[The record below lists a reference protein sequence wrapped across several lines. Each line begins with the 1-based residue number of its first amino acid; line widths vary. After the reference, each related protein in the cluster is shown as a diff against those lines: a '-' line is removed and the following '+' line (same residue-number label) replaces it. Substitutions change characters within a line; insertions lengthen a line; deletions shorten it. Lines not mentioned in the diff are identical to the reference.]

1 MLAEERRRQLLQWL
15 EEEGRIQVTDAARR
29 LAVSPMTVRRDLE
42 RLEAEGLLVRTHGGA
57 LPVGTATPRE
67 LPYASKRARQVE
79 AKRKI
84 GRLAAS
90 LVRAGETVVLDAG
103 STTLQIARH
112 LPPRVALKVV
122 TNDLLIARELADRED
137 IDVYVTGGL
146 VRRGVYSLQGPETEA
161 YLRATHVD
169 RAFLGADGVDAVYGL
184 STTNR
189 QKVPVKQAMLAAAEH
204 TYVVA
209 DHTKLG
215 RRAFARFAAVGE
227 VGALICDEEARAACP
242 SQLAALEEAG
252 LAILLAT

>member
-1 MLAEERRRQLLQWL
+1 MLAEERRRQVLQWL
-15 EEEGRIQVTDAARR
+15 EQEGRVQVTEVARR

-42 RLEAEGLLVRTHGGA
+42 RLEADGLLVRTHGGA
-57 LPVGTATPRE
+57 LPVGVTTPRE

-90 LVRAGETVVLDAG
+90 LVRAGETVILDAG
-103 STTLQIARH
+103 STTLEIARH
-112 LPPRVALKVV
+112 LPPRITLKVV
-122 TNDLLIARELADRED
+122 TNDLLIARELADRKG
-137 IDVYVTGGL
+137 IDVYLTGGQ
-146 VRRGVYSLQGPETEA
+146 VRQGVYSLQGPETEA

-189 QKVPVKQAMLAAAEH
+189 QKVPVKQAMLAAAER

-209 DHTKLG
+209 DHSKLG
-215 RRAFARFAAVGE
+215 RRAFARFAGIGE
-227 VGALICDEEARAACP
+227 AGALICDDQARAACA
-242 SQLAALEEAG
+242 SQLAALEETG
-252 LAILLAT
+252 LEVLLAT